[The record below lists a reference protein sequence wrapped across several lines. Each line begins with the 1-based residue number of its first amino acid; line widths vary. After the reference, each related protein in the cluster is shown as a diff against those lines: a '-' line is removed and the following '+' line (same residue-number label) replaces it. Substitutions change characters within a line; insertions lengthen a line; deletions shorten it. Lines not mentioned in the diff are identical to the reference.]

1 MLSLRVLPSTGSPES
16 TPLIGGQLVLLKGD
30 WQTENCTLRFHPSFV
45 AVVLPLVNSPPC
57 LRQTEAL
64 SISCW
69 LGGWV
74 GRLRRDGG
82 GDGGRK
88 TILHLSTLRENQSCH
103 HKWEVWMNFIS
114 WFLSCSRRWLS
125 DWPVPLI
132 GFLNDP
138 WIWKERRF
146 GKHFNKRNRT
156 VVSGLQ
162 FPTLLAATMWETS
175 SGFSWQ
181 SGNRFTIWLC
191 AKPVLGFVKKCF
203 STIFRPQQI
212 WWSVIKGSSTPLL
225 QIYFIIFSIIS
236 QGHRW
241 ALKAS

>member
-1 MLSLRVLPSTGSPES
+1 MLCINLSVCSFVKAEKYGPNPPNHIQKSNNRARALQKIPFYVFHRCVNVVTWRCHSERSHQAAGPES

-132 GFLNDP
+132 GILNDP
-138 WIWKERRF
+138 
-146 GKHFNKRNRT
+146 
-156 VVSGLQ
+156 
-162 FPTLLAATMWETS
+162 
-175 SGFSWQ
+175 
-181 SGNRFTIWLC
+181 
-191 AKPVLGFVKKCF
+191 
-203 STIFRPQQI
+203 
-212 WWSVIKGSSTPLL
+212 
-225 QIYFIIFSIIS
+225 
-236 QGHRW
+236 
-241 ALKAS
+241 